1 MLFMRAAA
9 DTRTGLIVAR
19 RSLLLRAGIL
29 VALLICLDRAV
40 RVNRLGLP

>member
-9 DTRTGLIVAR
+9 GTRTGLIVAR

-29 VALLICLDRAV
+29 VALLTCLDV
-40 RVNRLGLP
+40 LFV